1 VYFVRFVV
9 KHQYKQE
16 QDFIMLGQPLI
27 GAAGLLR
34 GAKLLNTPGL
44 RRFVIIPVT
53 INVLVFALSIGVLLQ
68 QFTPLV
74 EKWVGYLPAWLEWL
88 EWLFWLFFALAA
100 ILVVFYTFSILANL
114 IAAPFNGLLAEAV
127 EKHLTGKPLPGGGSL
142 LGALREAPSAIFD
155 ELRKIGYFL
164 LRAVPLLI
172 LFWIPLL
179 NLAAPVLWALFSAW
193 MMAVEY
199 GDYPMGNHNIR
210 FAEQRRRL
218 GQKRMLSLGF
228 GGATLLATM
237 IPLVNFLVMPAAV
250 AGATALWVERLKSE
264 QM

>member
-1 VYFVRFVV
+1 
-9 KHQYKQE
+9 
-16 QDFIMLGQPLI
+16 MLGQPLI

-53 INVLVFALSIGVLLQ
+53 INVLVFALSIWVLLQ

-74 EKWVGYLPAWLEWL
+74 EKWTGYLPAWLEWL

-100 ILVVFYTFSILANL
+100 VLVVFYTFSILANL

-210 FAEQRRRL
+210 FAEQRKRL

-250 AGATALWVERLKSE
+250 AGATALWVEQLKSE
-264 QM
+264 EM

>member
-1 VYFVRFVV
+1 
-9 KHQYKQE
+9 
-16 QDFIMLGQPLI
+16 MLGQPLI

-53 INVLVFALSIGVLLQ
+53 INVLVFTLSIWVLLQ

-74 EKWVGYLPAWLEWL
+74 EKWTGYLPAWLEWL

-100 ILVVFYTFSILANL
+100 VLVVFYTFSILANL

-250 AGATALWVERLKSE
+250 AGATALWVEQLKSE
-264 QM
+264 AM

>member
-1 VYFVRFVV
+1 
-9 KHQYKQE
+9 
-16 QDFIMLGQPLI
+16 
-27 GAAGLLR
+27 
-34 GAKLLNTPGL
+34 
-44 RRFVIIPVT
+44 
-53 INVLVFALSIGVLLQ
+53 VLLQ

>member
-1 VYFVRFVV
+1 
-9 KHQYKQE
+9 
-16 QDFIMLGQPLI
+16 MLGQPLI

-53 INVLVFALSIGVLLQ
+53 INVLVFTLSIWVLLQ

>member
-1 VYFVRFVV
+1 
-9 KHQYKQE
+9 
-16 QDFIMLGQPLI
+16 MLGQPLI

-88 EWLFWLFFALAA
+88 GWLFWLFFALAA
-100 ILVVFYTFSILANL
+100 ILLVFYTFSILANL

-127 EKHLTGKPLPGGGSL
+127 EKHLTGKPLPGGDSL
-142 LGALREAPSAIFD
+142 LGALREAPSAILD

-164 LRAVPLLI
+164 LRAVPLLV

-199 GDYPMGNHNIR
+199 GDYPMGNHGIR
-210 FAEQRRRL
+210 FAEQRKRL

-250 AGATALWVERLKSE
+250 AGATALWVEQLSMRE
-264 QM
+264 G

>member
-1 VYFVRFVV
+1 
-9 KHQYKQE
+9 
-16 QDFIMLGQPLI
+16 MLGQPLT

-53 INVLVFALSIGVLLQ
+53 INVLVFAISIWVLLQ

-100 ILVVFYTFSILANL
+100 ILVVFYTFSLLANL

-210 FAEQRRRL
+210 FAEQRKRL

-250 AGATALWVERLKSE
+250 AGATALWVERLSMRE
-264 QM
+264 G

>member
-1 VYFVRFVV
+1 
-9 KHQYKQE
+9 
-16 QDFIMLGQPLI
+16 MLGQPLI

-53 INVLVFALSIGVLLQ
+53 INVLVFALSIWVLLQ

-250 AGATALWVERLKSE
+250 AGATALWVERLAGRE
-264 QM
+264 E